1 MRKSRGFTLVELLVV
16 IGIIALLIAIL
27 LPVLSSARRSAN
39 TVKCLSNLRQ
49 IGTAMQMYAGDFKGA
64 IPVVRQDY
72 PDPDI
77 TTMAI
82 TRYYWWDQITPYL
95 ARLNKNTVDQTN
107 QEMAEARQSVIWGCT
122 EWVARMDVS
131 FATEAF
137 YPGYAMNL
145 NPYYTPQS
153 STFDKTLAASRWY
166 PYYVGRYYKL
176 GAVTSASDRMMVAD
190 AFLWILDARPS
201 SGTGVAS
208 LPGQPV
214 DWKNNYAGMTGQ
226 AGQMDYDLYR
236 HVGKLP
242 PAPGGFYDKSGK
254 VACNAVFFD
263 GHAATISGVEE
274 AYKAIFIKAP

>member
-1 MRKSRGFTLVELLVV
+1 MRKNKAFTLVELLVV
-16 IGIIALLIAIL
+16 IGIIALLISIL
-27 LPVLSSARRSAN
+27 LPALSSARRNAN

-72 PDPDI
+72 PDYDVNP
-77 TTMAI
+77 TAS
-82 TRYYWWDQITPYL
+82 TRYYWWDMITPYL
-95 ARLNKNTVDQTN
+95 ARLNKSTVDQTN
-107 QEMAEARQSVIWGCT
+107 QELAEARQSVIWGCT
-122 EWVARMDVS
+122 EWEARADVTLS
-131 FATEAF
+131 NGF

-145 NPYYTPQS
+145 NPYFSPTAT
-153 STFDKTLAASRWY
+153 TFNSTLAACRWN
-166 PYYVGRYYKL
+166 PYYLGHYYKL
-176 GAVTSASDRMMVAD
+176 GSISSSAERMMVAD

-201 SGTGVAS
+201 SGSGTAS

-214 DWKNNYAGMTGQ
+214 DWVNGYAGKTGQ

-236 HVGKLP
+236 HAGKP
-242 PAPGGFYDKSGK
+242 PSQVGGFYSKSGK

-263 GHAATISGVEE
+263 GHAATLNGIDE